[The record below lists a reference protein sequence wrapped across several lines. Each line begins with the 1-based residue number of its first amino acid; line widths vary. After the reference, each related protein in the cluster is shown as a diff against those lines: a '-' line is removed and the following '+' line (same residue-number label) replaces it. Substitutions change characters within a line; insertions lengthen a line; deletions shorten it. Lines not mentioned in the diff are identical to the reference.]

1 MELGCMP
8 LFPDLAF
15 GLPFYV
21 KGSKLFMK
29 CVVNNATNAT
39 DWMYQLPDQSLATK
53 FPDCNYL
60 CDKDPYDDP
69 KKVVNRTWVA
79 GVLTV
84 GTKANY
90 FCPRKYLPTFTRLDV
105 WLTHPI

>member
-1 MELGCMP
+1 M
-8 LFPDLAF
+8 AF
-15 GLPFYV
+15 SLPFYV
-21 KGSKLFMK
+21 KGSKLFLK
-29 CVVNNATNAT
+29 CVVNNATSAT
-39 DWMYQLPDQSLATK
+39 DWMYQLPDQTFVTK

-69 KKVVNRTWVA
+69 KKVVNRTWVT

-90 FCPRKYLPTFTRLDV
+90 VCPR
-105 WLTHPI
+105 